1 MPSTTQVIDWE
12 IISSM
17 GIAAAKDVRDALH
30 LESGY
35 MNSQTDTHGE
45 GKPLWGN
52 IYRYQVTLNLL
63 NHTGIT
69 ALPTGYEPFDPT
81 SITPNRSAFYNPALC
96 GLMMKIGV
104 AEHMQIGQDGA
115 AMQALVKMRTISCM
129 GYLKRQFTRQTVAGG
144 GAGFSQWGTLNGIDY
159 TGTSGGVLERTA
171 VGSQSN
177 TIGGLSKATYGYA
190 IGWNNVVQD
199 LANAAGSNIWRLYL
213 ALAQTENYKAAG
225 ALMKSQKWI
234 VSTELRSN
242 MQRSAVGQ
250 VMFINSQ
257 DLDQG
262 KPVTTY
268 GGRKVYTEV
277 QMPVS
282 TATGGSSTNTYPLSG
297 ILLDTE
303 EIMTLWQAAPT
314 PPAGSADGVRLPNGY
329 FGVGRWYN
337 LGGTQMVMG
346 CPILVAG
353 NLVTKSMGS
362 SAAIIRGQSY

>member
-1 MPSTTQVIDWE
+1 MPSTTQTIDWE

-17 GIAAAKDVRDALH
+17 GIAAAKDIRDALH
-30 LESGY
+30 LESGF
-35 MNSQTDTHGE
+35 MEAQNDVHGE
-45 GKPLWGN
+45 GKPEWGPL
-52 IYRYQVTLNLL
+52 YRYQVSLNFY
-63 NHTGIT
+63 NHTGIS

-104 AEHMQIGQDGA
+104 AEHMQIGQDA
-115 AMQALVKMRTISCM
+115 TAMGQLVKFRTISCM
-129 GYLKRQFTRQTVAGG
+129 GYLKRQYTRQIVAGG
-144 GAGFSQWGTLNGIDY
+144 GAGFSNWGTLNGIDY
-159 TGTSGGVLERTA
+159 TGASGGVLERSA

-177 TIGGLSKATYGYA
+177 TIGGLSKSTYGYA
-190 IGWNNVVQD
+190 VGWNNVVQD
-199 LANAAGSNIWRLYL
+199 LANAAGSNIWRLNL
-213 ALAQTENYKAAG
+213 AINQTEIYKKA
-225 ALMKSQKWI
+225 QKTQRWI
-234 VSTELRSN
+234 MSTTFRSLLA
-242 MQRSAVGQ
+242 RSATSQ
-250 VMFINSQ
+250 VIFMNGQ

-262 KPVTTY
+262 RNTATY
-268 GGRKVYTEV
+268 GGRKIYTEP

-282 TATGGSSTNTYPLSG
+282 TATGGSSTNTYPMSA

-303 EIMTLWQAAPT
+303 EIMVLWQKSPT

-362 SAAIIRGQSY
+362 SAVVIRGETY